1 MGKDDAGMTRAEA
14 EAISIEEVY
23 ALYAERYTRLQEML
37 RDAQLVISD
46 GPWGWIGAGL
56 LPNGGNETAYRT
68 PTGMTVENSYLL
80 DDARTIQPPG
90 AKGDEADL
98 EPMRKHFAAQG
109 WRIQVRN
116 DFESS
121 TDLLGWSEDGFCVE
135 YTVRTNG
142 NYSLSV
148 YSGSY
153 WGPGKELLVHLAERL
168 RPELILRESVPGEW
182 IPLPAWDAPVV
193 NPVRD

>member
-1 MGKDDAGMTRAEA
+1 MS
-14 EAISIEEVY
+14 ISEHY
-23 ALYAERYTRLQEML
+23 ALYAQRYTRLEEML

-56 LPNGGNETAYRT
+56 LPNGGNETAYMT
-68 PTGMTVENSYLL
+68 PAGMTVENSYLL

-109 WRIQVRN
+109 WTVKQQKLTQN
-116 DFESS
+116 S
-121 TDLLGWSEDGFCVE
+121 TDLQGWAGDGFCVE

-153 WGPGKELLVHLAERL
+153 WGPGKKLLVHLAERL
-168 RPELILRESVPGEW
+168 RSEDVLRDSVPGVW
-182 IPLPAWDAPVV
+182 LPLPAWDAPVV